1 MIVKKGDKKMKKET
15 KGVARRLM
23 LLIFILGSVGL
34 LSATIN
40 PNLAGTII
48 MIIIITISGMCYM
61 FISEEL

>member
-1 MIVKKGDKKMKKET
+1 MIVKKET

-23 LLIFILGSVGL
+23 LLIFILGSGGL

-40 PNLAGTII
+40 PDLAGTII

>member
-1 MIVKKGDKKMKKET
+1 MIVKKET

>member
-1 MIVKKGDKKMKKET
+1 MKKET